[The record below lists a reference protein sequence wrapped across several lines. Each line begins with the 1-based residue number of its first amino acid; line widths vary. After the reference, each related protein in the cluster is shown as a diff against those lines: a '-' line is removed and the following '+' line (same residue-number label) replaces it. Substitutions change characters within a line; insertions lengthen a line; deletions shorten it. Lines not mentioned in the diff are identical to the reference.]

1 MVAGLRGTTKL
12 LRVKTLSNCEECGS
26 KCRHFTRVCFPQLNS
41 WAVHSAEVMSHGD
54 LKISYQTSKCLPNS
68 AMSCVEAVMVD
79 LRHNDSSLSITV
91 DRQFHVTV
99 NGRLIPDSNSLQ
111 FSLRQGQVNVKR
123 VSSLYMTITGF
134 SFRILYDA
142 NGKIY
147 VTMEP
152 FYSRRVTILT
162 TLQSNALSDYADYCY
177 NIAVCGFVFF

>member
-1 MVAGLRGTTKL
+1 
-12 LRVKTLSNCEECGS
+12 
-26 KCRHFTRVCFPQLNS
+26 
-41 WAVHSAEVMSHGD
+41 
-54 LKISYQTSKCLPNS
+54 
-68 AMSCVEAVMVD
+68 MVD
-79 LRHNDSSLSITV
+79 LRHNDSSLGITV